1 MAVAGP
7 LTGIVVLDLTRV
19 LAGPYCTM
27 VLADLGARV
36 IKVEAPGAG
45 DDARR
50 FGPFIGG
57 KSAYFM
63 SLNRGKESIALD
75 LKGAADR
82 AVFERLLAR
91 ADVLVENFRP
101 GALDRLGYGWE
112 ALHRAHPRL
121 IYAAASGF
129 GHSGPLSRRAAYDMV
144 VQGMGG
150 IMSITG
156 QPGGPPTR
164 VGTSIGDITAGLFT
178 AVGIAAALH
187 HRHATGTGMKI
198 DVAMLDCQ
206 IAILE
211 NAIARYCAT
220 GEVPGPLGARHPSI
234 TPFEAFAAK
243 DAHII
248 VAAGNDA
255 LFAKLCQTVGRPD
268 LAGDPLFLT
277 NDQRTRHVE
286 ALKDELED
294 ALAARSAAE
303 WLRVLDDAGV
313 PCAPI
318 NNVAEAL
325 AEPQV
330 LARNMVVSLDDPDA
344 VALKVAG
351 NPIKMSA
358 FADPATRAAAPALDG
373 DRARILDELSG
384 AAPARRP

>member
-7 LTGIVVLDLTRV
+7 LSGIVVLDLTRV

-36 IKVEAPGAG
+36 IKVETPGAG
-45 DDARR
+45 DDARH

-75 LKGAADR
+75 LKTAADR
-82 AVFERLLAR
+82 AVFERLLAQ

-129 GHSGPLSRRAAYDMV
+129 GHSGPLSPRAAYDMV

-234 TPFEAFAAK
+234 TPFGAFATK
-243 DAHII
+243 DGHVI

-255 LFAKLCQTVGRPD
+255 LFAKLCQAVGRPD
-268 LAGDPLFLT
+268 LAGDPLFLD
-277 NDQRTRHVE
+277 NDRRTRHVE

-294 ALAARSAAE
+294 ALAARASAE

-318 NNVAEAL
+318 NSVAEAL

-330 LARNMVVSLDDPDA
+330 LARNMVVGLDDADA
-344 VALKVAG
+344 GPLKVAG

-358 FADPATRAAAPALDG
+358 FPDPATRAAAPALDG
-373 DRARILDELSG
+373 DRARILDELT
-384 AAPARRP
+384 ARE

>member
-1 MAVAGP
+1 SP
-7 LTGIVVLDLTRV
+7 
-19 LAGPYCTM
+19 
-27 VLADLGARV
+27 
-36 IKVEAPGAG
+36 
-45 DDARR
+45 
-50 FGPFIGG
+50 
-57 KSAYFM
+57 
-63 SLNRGKESIALD
+63 
-75 LKGAADR
+75 
-82 AVFERLLAR
+82 
-91 ADVLVENFRP
+91 
-101 GALDRLGYGWE
+101 
-112 ALHRAHPRL
+112 
-121 IYAAASGF
+121 
-129 GHSGPLSRRAAYDMV
+129 RAAYDMV

-187 HRHATGTGMKI
+187 HRNASGEGLKI

-234 TPFEAFAAK
+234 TPFGAFATK
-243 DAHII
+243 DGHVI

-255 LFAKLCQTVGRPD
+255 LFAKLCQAVGRPD
-268 LAGDPLFLT
+268 LAGDPLFLD
-277 NDQRTRHVE
+277 NDRRTRHVD

-294 ALAARSAAE
+294 ALAARPAAE

-318 NNVAEAL
+318 NSVAEAL

-330 LARNMVVSLDDPDA
+330 LARNMVVGLDDPDA
-344 VALKVAG
+344 GPLKVAG

-358 FADPATRAAAPALDG
+358 FPDPATRAAAPALDA
-373 DRARILDELSG
+373 DRARILDELRG

>member
-45 DDARR
+45 DDARH

-75 LKGAADR
+75 LKGEADR

-112 ALHRAHPRL
+112 TLHCAHPRL

-178 AVGIAAALH
+178 AVGIATALH

-234 TPFEAFAAK
+234 TPFEAFATK

-268 LAGDPLFLT
+268 LAGNPLFLT
-277 NDQRTRHVE
+277 NDQRSRHVE

-294 ALAARSAAE
+294 ALAARPAAE
-303 WLRVLDDAGV
+303 WLRVLDAAGV

-358 FADPATRAAAPALDG
+358 FPDPATRAAAPALDG

>member
-45 DDARR
+45 DDARH

-75 LKGAADR
+75 LKGEADR
-82 AVFERLLAR
+82 AVFERLLAQ

-101 GALDRLGYGWE
+101 GAMERLGYGWE
-112 ALHRAHPRL
+112 DLHRAHPRL

-178 AVGIAAALH
+178 AVGVAAALH
-187 HRHATGTGMKI
+187 FRHATGTGMKI

-234 TPFEAFAAK
+234 TPFEAFATK

-268 LAGDPLFLT
+268 LAGNPLFLT

-286 ALKDELED
+286 ALKDEIED
-294 ALAARSAAE
+294 ALATRPAAE

-330 LARNMVVSLDDPDA
+330 LARNMVVGLDDADA
-344 VALKVAG
+344 GPLKVAG

-358 FADPATRAAAPALDG
+358 FPDPATRAAAPALDG

-384 AAPARRP
+384 AGPPRPP